1 MEQETIRAVREA
13 ELAAEQIEQ
22 EAARQRE
29 EILSRA
35 KADAAEAVGQA
46 VARGESRGGRG
57 ACRSKATGRSHAE
70 RGARIR
76 QEGNRFAARQRGCKG
91 GRGPSPDSLRAD
103 LIPLPNFMKKEAS
116 VSWRCC
122 RCSASAYAR

>member
-35 KADAAEAVGQA
+35 KADAAEAVGHA
-46 VARGESRGGRG
+46 VAGRKPQGGTRRLPKQSNRAKPCQSAALESVKKEI
-57 ACRSKATGRSHAE
+57 A
-70 RGARIR
+70 
-76 QEGNRFAARQRGCKG
+76 
-91 GRGPSPDSLRAD
+91 SLRASAD
-103 LIPLPNFMKKEAS
+103 AKGAEVRRLILSELI
-116 VSWRCC
+116 
-122 RCSASAYAR
+122 